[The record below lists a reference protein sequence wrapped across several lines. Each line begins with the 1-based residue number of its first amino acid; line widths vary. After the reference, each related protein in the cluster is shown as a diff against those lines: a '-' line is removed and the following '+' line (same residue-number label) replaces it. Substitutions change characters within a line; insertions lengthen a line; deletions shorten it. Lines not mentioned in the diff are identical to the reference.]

1 MFHRVGSIHLPPTAV
16 VWMLG
21 ATQIIGYGTL
31 YYSFAILAGD
41 MAGEFHW
48 PVSWVYGAFSVAL
61 LFGGLVAPAVGR
73 YVDSHGAALV
83 MAVGS
88 IASAVA
94 LALTA
99 IAPNP
104 IAFTLRLI
112 AIEIASTLVLYDAA
126 FAAIVQT
133 AGAGARKR
141 ITHLTLIA
149 GFASTLFW
157 PLTTW
162 LHGLL
167 DWRGVLLLFASANA
181 LICFPFHL
189 VLSAARAGR
198 TTVGMPSS
206 SPLLDGPELPV
217 RLQPRALI
225 LVTAGFALSGFL
237 LSAVLAQMVPM
248 LQALGLGA
256 SALLVSALFGPAQ
269 VLVRFVNMIFG
280 VRRHPLFITIVA
292 ASMLPA
298 AALIVIGTA
307 PMVAGA
313 AIFAILLGFG
323 SGLKSIVQ
331 GTLPLALFGSAS
343 YGERLGRMARVRQFL
358 AAMAP
363 FTFAVASDHFG
374 AASALLLFVVV
385 AALGLAAFVEVARIR
400 RLAFTPAQ
408 GEAVPTSGRQTTA

>member
-1 MFHRVGSIHLPPTAV
+1 MLHRVRSIHLAPSAV

-41 MAGEFHW
+41 MADEFRW
-48 PVSWVYGAFSVAL
+48 PVSWVYGAFSIAL

-83 MAVGS
+83 MAAGS

-99 IAPNP
+99 IAPGS
-104 IAFTLRLI
+104 IAFTLGLI

-133 AGAGARKR
+133 AGPSSRKR

-162 LHGLL
+162 FHGFL
-167 DWRGVLLLFASANA
+167 DWRSVLLLFAGANA
-181 LICFPFHL
+181 LICFPLHL
-189 VLSAARAGR
+189 VLASARDDQPAKSL
-198 TTVGMPSS
+198 PSA
-206 SPLLDGPELPV
+206 SPLPDEPPLPPE
-217 RLQPRALI
+217 LQPRALL
-225 LVTAGFALSGFL
+225 LVTAGFALAGSL
-237 LSAVLAQMVPM
+237 LSAVLAQTVPM
-248 LQALGLGA
+248 LEAFGLGA
-256 SALLVSALFGPAQ
+256 SALLVSTLFGPAQ
-269 VLVRFVNMIFG
+269 VLVRFVSMIFG
-280 VRRHPLFITIVA
+280 VRRHPLFITVLA
-292 ASMLPA
+292 ATMLPA
-298 AALIVIGTA
+298 AALVLIGTA

-343 YGERLGRMARVRQFL
+343 YGERLGRMALPRQFL
-358 AAMAP
+358 AALAP
-363 FTFAVASDHFG
+363 FAFAISNDHFG
-374 AASALLLFVVV
+374 ATTALLLFVIV
-385 AALGLAAFVEVARIR
+385 AAFGLAAFIEVARIR
-400 RLAFTPAQ
+400 RRITFPDSEGQAIPL
-408 GEAVPTSGRQTTA
+408 GRP

>member
-1 MFHRVGSIHLPPTAV
+1 MFHRVLSIRLPPSAV

-21 ATQIIGYGTL
+21 ITQVIGYGTL
-31 YYSFAILAGD
+31 YYSFAILAGN
-41 MAGEFHW
+41 MAAEFRW
-48 PVSWVYGAFSVAL
+48 PVSWVYGAFSGAL

-99 IAPNP
+99 IAPNS
-104 IAFTLRLI
+104 IAFTFGLI

-133 AGAGARKR
+133 AGASSRKR

-162 LHGLL
+162 LHGFM
-167 DWRGVLLLFASANA
+167 DWRSVLLLFAGANV
-181 LICFPFHL
+181 LICFPLHL
-189 VLSAARAGR
+189 VLATARDDQTAGSPPSA
-198 TTVGMPSS
+198 
-206 SPLLDGPELPV
+206 SPLPHEPPLPPE
-217 RLQPRALI
+217 LQPRALL
-225 LVTAGFALSGFL
+225 LVTAGFALSGSL
-237 LSAVLAQMVPM
+237 LSAVLAQTVPM
-248 LQALGLGA
+248 LQAFGLGA
-256 SALLVSALFGPAQ
+256 SALLVSTLFGPAQ

-280 VRRHPLFITIVA
+280 VRRHPLFITVLA
-292 ASMLPA
+292 ATMLPA
-298 AALIVIGTA
+298 AALILIGTA

-343 YGERLGRMARVRQFL
+343 YGERLGRMALPRQFL
-358 AAMAP
+358 AALAP
-363 FTFAVASDHFG
+363 FAFAITNDHFG
-374 AASALLLFVVV
+374 ATTALLLFVIV
-385 AALGLAAFVEVARIR
+385 AAFGLAAFVEVARLR
-400 RLAFTPAQ
+400 RRVACRAQ
-408 GEAVPTSGRQTTA
+408 AGTVQLVSGP